1 MNQQPAKPS
10 CRIDILA
17 EQRTIAAAPGDSL
30 LDLLTAN
37 GILLRADCGG
47 KGVCGKCLV
56 EVVTDH
62 PPNRLLPAC
71 GCKVDKDMTIA
82 IPPASRIS
90 PHIVDKAE
98 ITLPASFAQTVGTD
112 DGDVGHGIAVDLGT
126 TTIAAYLVDRGGR
139 RVLSSLAVKNPQS
152 LYGDDVMSRIG
163 YVGGSI
169 QRLWRL
175 QRLTAGAI
183 LWAIDALAA
192 QFPELPELSTTMVVV
207 GNPTMIQLLLGVSP
221 ASIGIS
227 PYVPSFFE
235 ARDNNSSTLG
245 LGRRAETV
253 RTLPQIS
260 GFIGGDILAAGVAA
274 ELASRPPGTLLID
287 LGTNGELLLRGE
299 EGFFATSCAT
309 GPAFEGA
316 TISCGMQAVPGAI
329 DRIRIDGRQQP
340 SFTTIAGKGE
350 MAGQPL
356 GICGSGVISGVA
368 AMLQAGVIEKSGAM
382 AKDLPPPLI
391 DEEAGVRRYL
401 LAENGTGGKVAI
413 TQKDIRQ
420 VQLGKAALISGIEFL
435 LAAAGM
441 VTPTEIL
448 VAGAFG
454 SHLDKH
460 DLLALGMLPVIGPER
475 ITMIGN
481 AAGSGAIMALCDDRY
496 LQTARNMAS
505 QTKVINLAADPGF
518 QEHFITRLSF

>member
-1 MNQQPAKPS
+1 MNQQPAKNS
-10 CRIDILA
+10 YRIDILPDKLTLTA
-17 EQRTIAAAPGDSL
+17 TPGESL
-30 LDLLTAN
+30 LDLLTA
-37 GILLRADCGG
+37 GGMLLRTDCGG
-47 KGVCGKCLV
+47 KGVCGKCLI
-56 EVVTDH
+56 EVVAAL
-62 PPNRLLPAC
+62 PPNRFLPAC
-71 GCKVDKDMTIA
+71 TCKVESDMTIA
-82 IPPASRIS
+82 IPPASRVS

-98 ITLPASFAQTVGTD
+98 IALPASFFQAARA
-112 DGDVGHGIAVDLGT
+112 DGGAAGYGVAVDLGT
-126 TTIAAYLVDRGGR
+126 TTIAVYLVDRGR
-139 RVLSSLAVKNPQS
+139 RQVLSSLAVKNPQS

-163 YVGGSI
+163 YVGNSSG
-169 QRLWRL
+169 RLQRL
-175 QRLTAGAI
+175 QRLTAGAM
-183 LWAIDALAA
+183 LWAIDSLATQLP
-192 QFPELPELSTTMVVV
+192 QFPQHSRSMVVV

-235 ARDNNSSTLG
+235 ARESDADALG
-245 LGRRAETV
+245 LGRRTKTV

-260 GFIGGDILAAGVAA
+260 GFIGGDILAAGIAA

-287 LGTNGELLLRGE
+287 LGTNGELLLKGE
-299 EGFFATSCAT
+299 KGFFATSCAT

-329 DRIRIDGRQQP
+329 DRIGIDGRQQP
-340 SFTTIAGKGE
+340 NYTTITGKGRTT
-350 MAGQPL
+350 GQPL

-368 AMLQAGVIEKSGAM
+368 AMLQSGVIEKSGAM
-382 AKDLPPPLI
+382 AKDLPAPLL

-401 LAENGTGGKVAI
+401 LAVDGASGKVAI
-413 TQKDIRQ
+413 SQKDIRQ

-441 VTPTEIL
+441 ATPTEIL

-460 DLLALGMLPVIGPER
+460 DLLALGMLPAIDPKR

-496 LQTARNMAS
+496 LQKAQEMAS
-505 QTKVINLAADPGF
+505 QTTVINLAADPGF
-518 QEHFITRLSF
+518 QEHFITRLAF